1 MYGFVNRGMK
11 NANVPVWSFILRS
24 MGGNYFAEDGVTPT
38 LNSEAAIRAT
48 EWFGDIMKNYA
59 PPGVIGFNWTEA
71 TSLFA
76 QGNAAMSYDGSNF
89 VVQFEDPQK
98 SKVVGKVGYML
109 LPPDGVT
116 GNQDRNNGMVGL
128 SISYGS
134 RNKEASWLFIQWA
147 TGPDMTLR
155 TQLSGLSTL
164 RASIYESEEYKNSKM
179 MPVDWTNC
187 VQEALRLSK
196 WNLLPDVNGVQEY
209 RDILGIEIQNV
220 IGGVKDARTAMNDAQ
235 KNIEE
240 FMKKDT
246 K

>member
-1 MYGFVNRGMK
+1 
-11 NANVPVWSFILRS
+11 
-24 MGGNYFAEDGVTPT
+24 
-38 LNSEAAIRAT
+38 
-48 EWFGDIMKNYA
+48 
-59 PPGVIGFNWTEA
+59 
-71 TSLFA
+71 
-76 QGNAAMSYDGSNF
+76 
-89 VVQFEDPQK
+89 
-98 SKVVGKVGYML
+98 
-109 LPPDGVT
+109 
-116 GNQDRNNGMVGL
+116 
-128 SISYGS
+128 
-134 RNKEASWLFIQWA
+134 
-147 TGPDMTLR
+147 
-155 TQLSGLSTL
+155 
-164 RASIYESEEYKNSKM
+164 M